1 MDMKTSPANAWD
13 VHEQDF
19 PRDAPLAAKA
29 WFALR
34 YALLAPSS
42 HNSQPW
48 RFLVNGDII
57 ELLADRTR
65 SLPVSDPYDRELI
78 ISCGAALFNL
88 RSALAHFGVWFNISL
103 FPSEAEPDLI
113 ARVRLAEGGKAGGT
127 ADRTENPAANPIA
140 KNGLA
145 HLFPAIT
152 RRATN
157 RTPFSP
163 IPVPERVV
171 EGLCAEGASE
181 GVAVKAVTDG
191 KERGHVAGLIAEAD
205 HIQFADARFR
215 RELAAWI
222 HPQRQ
227 RARDGM
233 PAYALG
239 VPRLMDF
246 ETPITAMVIRTF
258 DVGDGKA
265 AHDAALAAGSP
276 LLLCFSTTQDN
287 APAWLFAGQS
297 LQRVLLQAKLEG
309 YDASYLN
316 QPIEVPALRTQLRDM
331 LQTGPYP
338 QLLIR
343 VGRGNPVA
351 HTPRRAVEEL
361 IH

>member
-48 RFLVNGDII
+48 RFLVNGDTI

-65 SLPVSDPYDRELI
+65 SLPVADPYDRELI

-103 FPSEAEPDLI
+103 FPTEADPDLI
-113 ARVRLAEGGKAGGT
+113 ARVRLAEGSKAGHT
-127 ADRTENPAANPIA
+127 ADRTAG
-140 KNGLA
+140 NGLA

-157 RTPFSP
+157 RTPFGP

-171 EGLCAEGASE
+171 ASLCAEGASE

-191 KERGHVAGLIAEAD
+191 KERGRVASLIAEAD
-205 HIQFADARFR
+205 RIQFADARFR

-222 HPQRQ
+222 HPQR
-227 RARDGM
+227 ARDGM

-239 VPRLMDF
+239 VPNLMDF

-309 YDASYLN
+309 YDASHLN
-316 QPIEVPALRTQLRDM
+316 QPIEVPALRPQLRDL

-351 HTPRRAVEEL
+351 HTPRRAVDEL
-361 IH
+361 TN

>member
-1 MDMKTSPANAWD
+1 MDMKTAPGNAWD
-13 VHEQDF
+13 VNEHDF
-19 PRDAPLAAKA
+19 PRDAPLDAKA

-34 YALLAPSS
+34 YAALAPSS

-48 RFLVNGDII
+48 RFLVQDDMID
-57 ELLADRTR
+57 LLADRTR
-65 SLPVSDPYDRELI
+65 SLPVADPYDRELI

-103 FPSEAEPDLI
+103 FPAEADPDLI
-113 ARVRLAEGGKAGGT
+113 ARVRLTEGHT
-127 ADRTENPAANPIA
+127 ADRTAGNC
-140 KNGLA
+140 LS

-157 RTPFSP
+157 RTPFGP
-163 IPVPERVV
+163 IPLPDSLVAS
-171 EGLCAEGASE
+171 LCAEGAAE
-181 GVAVKAVTDG
+181 GVALKAVTDS
-191 KERGHVAGLIAEAD
+191 KERGRVAGLIAEAD
-205 HIQFADARFR
+205 RIQFADARFR

-222 HPQRQ
+222 HPQR
-227 RARDGM
+227 ARDGM

-239 VPRLMDF
+239 VPKLIDF

-309 YDASYLN
+309 YDASHLN
-316 QPIEVPALRTQLRDM
+316 QPIEVPTLRPQLRDL

-351 HTPRRAVEEL
+351 HTARRSIEDL
-361 IH
+361 TY

>member
-48 RFLVNGDII
+48 RFLVNGDTI

-65 SLPVSDPYDRELI
+65 SLPVADPYDRELI

-103 FPSEAEPDLI
+103 FPTEADPDLI
-113 ARVRLAEGGKAGGT
+113 ARVRLTEGGKAGHT
-127 ADRTENPAANPIA
+127 ADRTAG
-140 KNGLA
+140 NGPA

-157 RTPFSP
+157 RTPFGP
-163 IPVPERVV
+163 IPLPDSVV
-171 EGLCAEGASE
+171 ASLCAEGASE

-191 KERGHVAGLIAEAD
+191 KERGRVAGLIAEAD
-205 HIQFADARFR
+205 RIQFADARFR

-222 HPQRQ
+222 HPQ

-309 YDASYLN
+309 YDASFLN
-316 QPIEVPALRTQLRDM
+316 QPVEVTALRPQLRDL

-343 VGRGNPVA
+343 VGRGEPVA
-351 HTPRRAVEEL
+351 HTPRRAVDEL
-361 IH
+361 TN

>member
-1 MDMKTSPANAWD
+1 MKTSLSNAWD
-13 VHEQDF
+13 VNEHDF
-19 PRDAPLAAKA
+19 PRDAPLAPKA

-34 YALLAPSS
+34 YAALAPSS

-48 RFLVNGDII
+48 RFLVNDDTI

-103 FPSEAEPDLI
+103 FPSEADPDLI

-127 ADRTENPAANPIA
+127 AGSTAGGTAH
-140 KNGLA
+140 NGLA

-157 RTPFSP
+157 RTPFGP

-181 GVAVKAVTDG
+181 GVAVKAITDG
-191 KERGHVAGLIAEAD
+191 KERAHVASLVAEAD

-222 HPQRQ
+222 HPQ

-309 YDASYLN
+309 YDASHLN

-343 VGRGNPVA
+343 IGRGEPVA